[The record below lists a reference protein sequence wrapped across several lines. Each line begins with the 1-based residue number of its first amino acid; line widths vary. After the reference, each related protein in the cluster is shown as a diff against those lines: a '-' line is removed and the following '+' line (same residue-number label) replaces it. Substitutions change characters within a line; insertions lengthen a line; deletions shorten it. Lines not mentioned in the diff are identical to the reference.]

1 MVPEQ
6 KAWVKERFGKFLTEL
21 DPGIHFYIPVM
32 DRIAYVHS
40 LKEEAI
46 PVPGQTAITKDN
58 VTIHIDGVLYIR
70 IVNPKDASYGVKD
83 VSYAVSQLAQTTMRS
98 ELGKMTLDNTFQERD
113 NLNRNIVTAIN
124 SAAQSWGVECLRYE
138 IRDITPPQSVKVA
151 MDMQAEAERRKRAD
165 ISQSEGERQAAVNIA
180 EGRKR
185 AQVLAAE
192 AEAEGIKLR
201 AQATAEALSTIST
214 QLRGPGGQEAAA
226 LRVAEQYVDAFG
238 GIAKTTNTV
247 LLPSNMADPSSM
259 IAQAMSVY
267 KSVDRNTPSTA
278 AGAASAASGGGA
290 AALSPESVYT
300 DSATGIDA
308 AGDDLFDSDSSLATF
323 ELSSS
328 SPSDSPTS
336 TERP

>member
-6 KAWVKERFGKFLTEL
+6 KAWVKERFGKFHEVL

-70 IVNPKDASYGVKD
+70 IVDPKDASYGVKD

-247 LLPSNMADPSSM
+247 LLPSNMADPGSM

-267 KSVDRNTPSTA
+267 KAVDRNTPSAA
-278 AGAASAASGGGA
+278 AGAASGGGA
-290 AALSPESVYT
+290 AALSPDSVYT

-308 AGDDLFDSDSSLATF
+308 AGDDLFDSESSLSTF

-328 SPSDSPTS
+328 SPSDSSTS

>member
-1 MVPEQ
+1 
-6 KAWVKERFGKFLTEL
+6 
-21 DPGIHFYIPVM
+21 
-32 DRIAYVHS
+32 
-40 LKEEAI
+40 
-46 PVPGQTAITKDN
+46 

-267 KSVDRNTPSTA
+267 KAVDRNTPSTA

>member
-6 KAWVKERFGKFLTEL
+6 KAWVKERFGKFHEVL

-70 IVNPKDASYGVKD
+70 IVDPKDASYGVKD

-247 LLPSNMADPSSM
+247 LLPSNMADPGSM

-267 KSVDRNTPSTA
+267 KAVDRNTPSAA
-278 AGAASAASGGGA
+278 AGAASGGGT

-308 AGDDLFDSDSSLATF
+308 AGDDLFDSESSLSTF

-328 SPSDSPTS
+328 SPSDSSTS